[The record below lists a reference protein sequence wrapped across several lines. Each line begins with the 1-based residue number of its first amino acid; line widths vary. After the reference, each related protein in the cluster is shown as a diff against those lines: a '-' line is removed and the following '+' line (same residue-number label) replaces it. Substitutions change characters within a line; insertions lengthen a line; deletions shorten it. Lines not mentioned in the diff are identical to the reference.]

1 MQLIFYGILM
11 GVGAT
16 LFMDA
21 YAVILRRFF
30 NIPSLDY
37 RLLGRW
43 IGSFRKGIFFHKS
56 ILQTESVTNEKLIG
70 WMAHYGIGITFAILL
85 LLLLLFI
92 YGINWLEDPTLFPAI
107 FIGLSTT
114 VAPFFM
120 MQPAFGFGI
129 AASKTPNP
137 RIARI
142 RSLCTHLVYGI
153 GLYFSALLISVLI
166 K

>member
-21 YAVILRRFF
+21 YAVILKRFF

-43 IGSFRKGIFFHKS
+43 ISNFRKGIFFHKS
-56 ILQTESVTNEKLIG
+56 ILQTEPVTNERLLG

-85 LLLLLFI
+85 LLI
-92 YGINWLEDPTLFPAI
+92 WGVDWLENPTLFPAI
-107 FIGLSTT
+107 FMGVGTT

-142 RSLCTHLVYGI
+142 RSLCTHLIYGI
-153 GLYFSALLISVLI
+153 GLYFSALLIRILI
-166 K
+166 N

>member
-1 MQLIFYGILM
+1 MQLIFYGLLM

-21 YAVILRRFF
+21 YAVILKKFF

-43 IGSFRKGIFFHKS
+43 IASFRKGIFFHKS
-56 ILQTESVTNEKLIG
+56 ILHTELVTNEKLIG
-70 WMAHYGIGITFAILL
+70 WMAHYAIGITFAILL
-85 LLLLLFI
+85 LFI
-92 YGINWLEDPTLFPAI
+92 YGKNWMEDPTLFSAI

-129 AASKTPNP
+129 AASKMPNP
-137 RIARI
+137 HVARI
-142 RSLCTHLVYGI
+142 RSLCTHFVYGI
-153 GLYFSALLISVLI
+153 GLYFSALLISILI